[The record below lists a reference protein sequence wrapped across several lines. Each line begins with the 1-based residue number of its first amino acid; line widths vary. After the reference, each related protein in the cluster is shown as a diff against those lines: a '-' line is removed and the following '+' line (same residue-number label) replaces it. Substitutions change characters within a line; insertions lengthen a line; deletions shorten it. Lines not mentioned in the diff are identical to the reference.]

1 MPKLNGK
8 QENWRVT
15 TLAKAKNVLQT
26 PTFKK
31 AVKKLKPSQ
40 KKELDAAVK
49 EIMEEPT
56 LGEQKKGDLAF
67 LRVYKFKMN
76 KQLTLLG
83 YSFDNGTLTLE
94 LMALG
99 SHENFY
105 RGIKRST

>member
-1 MPKLNGK
+1 MTK
-8 QENWRVT
+8 VT
-15 TLAKAKNVLQT
+15 AVLQT

-31 AVKKLKPSQ
+31 AIKKIKPKQ
-40 KKELDAAVK
+40 KKELDEAIKAL
-49 EIMEEPT
+49 MENPT
-56 LGEQKKGDLAF
+56 LGERKKGDLAF

-83 YSFDNGTLTLE
+83 YSFDDGTLTLT

-105 RGIKRST
+105 RDIKR

>member
-1 MPKLNGK
+1 MKL
-8 QENWRVT
+8 ESWRTT
-15 TLAKAKNVLQT
+15 TLAKATRVLQT

-31 AVKKLKPSQ
+31 AVKKLKPNQ
-40 KKELDAAVK
+40 KSELDVAIKALMAK
-49 EIMEEPT
+49 PS

-67 LRVYKFKMN
+67 LRVHKFKMN

-83 YSFDNGTLTLE
+83 YSFNDGTLTLE

-105 RGIKRST
+105 RDIKRST

>member
-1 MPKLNGK
+1 MK
-8 QENWRVT
+8 QENWRTIALTKVKT
-15 TLAKAKNVLQT
+15 VLQT
-26 PTFKK
+26 PTFRKII
-31 AVKKLKPSQ
+31 KKLKPSQ
-40 KKELDAAVK
+40 KKELDNA
-49 EIMEEPT
+49 IRTLMEKPN

-83 YSFDNGTLTLE
+83 YSFDDGNLILE

-105 RGIKRST
+105 RDIKQ

>member
-1 MPKLNGK
+1 M
-8 QENWRVT
+8 
-15 TLAKAKNVLQT
+15 AKAKRVLQT

-31 AVKKLKPSQ
+31 SVKKLKPSQ
-40 KKELDAAVK
+40 KKELDTAVK
-49 EIMEEPT
+49 AVMVKPA

-76 KQLTLLG
+76 KKLTLLG
-83 YSFDNGTLTLE
+83 YSFDDGTLTLE